1 MFTSKNSIR
10 LFFISML
17 GFILLS
23 LSACH
28 DDPEKATVQVI
39 HASPDAPAVNVIA
52 NGNALLQSF
61 NYGNVSAKTELD
73 AGTLNVDVQALLA
86 DMTTPSVIGPT
97 DLELEKNT
105 NTIIIAANSVANIE
119 PLIIT
124 RNDAGVASDKT
135 RVNIIHA
142 APNAPQV
149 DIYLS
154 AVDADLSNSSITAT
168 AAFKDSSG
176 ELEVDSGTYQIRIT
190 PAGTQTVVFDS
201 GAVELAGGS
210 DLAILAIENTLTGSS
225 PVQLLIASATA
236 GAFIN
241 DVNMPAELRVT
252 HLSPDAPAVDVVA
265 NDGFTAPL
273 VPNLSYGNTA
283 GFVELDPAS
292 YNVKVVPTGTTTPV
306 VIEADLTLLAG
317 GNYSVYAT
325 DVLETIEPLV
335 LSRDRRRVATEA
347 KLDIIHASPAAGNV
361 DIYLTAPG
369 TSIDNID
376 PNFSNIA
383 FRASSDFLSIVA
395 GDYDVTITPTGEKT
409 AAIGPATITLAAGGI
424 YTAIARDEAR
434 TTADPD
440 GLPLGLTLLDDFVSV
455 Q

>member
-10 LFFISML
+10 LLFISML
-17 GFILLS
+17 GFLLLG

-61 NYGNVSAKTELD
+61 NYGNVSGKTELD

-119 PLIIT
+119 PIIIT

-149 DIYLS
+149 DIYVT

-201 GAVELAGGS
+201 GAVELTGGS

-225 PVQLLIASATA
+225 PVQLLIASGTA

-306 VIEADLTLLAG
+306 VIEADLALLAG

-369 TSIDNID
+369 TNIDSID

-383 FRASSDFLSIVA
+383 FRASSDFLSIIA

-440 GLPLGLTLLDDFVSV
+440 GLPLGLTLLDDFVSI

>member
-361 DIYLTAPG
+361 DIYLTASG
-369 TSIDNID
+369 VSIDNID